1 MGLLLVRER
10 LELTSRIRKD
20 RSARTVCKES
30 KEVRASGTGVLAHPI
45 GMLEGFIV
53 TCDMQVAL
61 KEQLEQT
68 QELKSDL
75 SAFDLA
81 MDLCQLQPLQSA
93 TPAAPMMPMTPGT
106 NVPFVCHPGH
116 AVHMVRAESQPR
128 QAWRL
133 GVKNAA
139 GVYVEELVSPRGTDH
154 RP

>member
-30 KEVRASGTGVLAHPI
+30 KEVRASGTGVFAHPI

-75 SAFDLA
+75 SPPSTWLWICVSSSLFSL
-81 MDLCQLQPLQSA
+81 QLQ
-93 TPAAPMMPMTPGT
+93 
-106 NVPFVCHPGH
+106 
-116 AVHMVRAESQPR
+116 RR
-128 QAWRL
+128 Q
-133 GVKNAA
+133 
-139 GVYVEELVSPRGTDH
+139 
-154 RP
+154 